1 MIDLPQSLLEPLQQA
16 LIQIGVTDPVVS
28 ARALSGGCINNAR
41 HIRTAQDE
49 FFLKWNASISSDVFS
64 AEAHGLK
71 LLEVANAVRAPK
83 VLAVGSSSDNAFPSF
98 LLLEW
103 LSPEPG
109 HTNRLDPGLFGEQ
122 LAALHQTTQQNYGLE
137 RNNYIGPTPQI
148 NRWEA
153 DWVTFYRD
161 SRLQPQIELAA
172 SLGNLSAQRRRGLE
186 TLLDRL
192 DGWLS
197 HVRRKPSLLH
207 GDLWSG
213 NVIPGPL
220 SEPVLIDP
228 AVYYGDREAELAY
241 TELFGGFG
249 ARFYQAYESAMPLEP
264 GYSDRRDIYNLY
276 HLLNHLNLFGE
287 GYGLQIDLILRRYIG
302 QS

>member
-1 MIDLPQSLLEPLQQA
+1 MIDLPQSLIEPLHRA
-16 LIQIGVTDPVVS
+16 LFQHGVTGPIVN
-28 ARALSGGCINNAR
+28 AHALSGGCINNAR
-41 HIRTAQDE
+41 RIRTSQGE
-49 FFLKWNASISSDVFS
+49 FFVKWNASVSPDVFS

-71 LLEVANAVRAPK
+71 LLESANAVRVPK
-83 VLAVGSSSDNAFPSF
+83 VLAVGSSSDNSFPPF

-103 LSPEPG
+103 LRPEPG
-109 HTNRLDPGLFGEQ
+109 HSNRFDPGLFGEQ
-122 LAALHQTTQQNYGLE
+122 LAALHQVSEQNYGLE

-148 NRWEA
+148 NQWEP
-153 DWVTFYRD
+153 DWVTFFRD
-161 SRLQPQIELAA
+161 FRLQPQIELAA
-172 SLGNLSAQRRRGLE
+172 SLGNLSKQRSRGLE
-186 TLLDRL
+186 TLLHRL

-197 HVRRKPSLLH
+197 GVRRKPSLLH

-213 NVIPGPL
+213 NVMPGPL

-228 AVYYGDREAELAY
+228 AVYYGDREAEIAY

-249 ARFYQAYESAMPLEP
+249 ARFYQAYESILPLEP

-276 HLLNHLNLFGE
+276 HLLNHFNLFGE

-302 QS
+302 